1 MGNFEQG
8 RTQILVST
16 TVIEVGVDVP
26 NATLVVIEHA
36 ERFGLAQLHQ
46 LRGRV
51 GRGVRPGTCLLVA
64 RGATADSEARLRA
77 LLETGDG
84 FAIAEADLRIRGT
97 GEFLGTRQHGRL
109 PDLLI
114 ADLVRDVRLLPIAS
128 QAALE
133 TVRKDPGL
141 ARNDA
146 LLRAVAKR
154 WGPKLALAS
163 VG

>member
-1 MGNFEQG
+1 M
-8 RTQILVST
+8 RRAASASISRA
-16 TVIEVGVDVP
+16 IWP
-26 NATLVVIEHA
+26 RAA
-36 ERFGLAQLHQ
+36 ASW
-46 LRGRV
+46 
-51 GRGVRPGTCLLVA
+51 CWW

-77 LLETGDG
+77 LLDTCDG
-84 FAIAEADLRIRGT
+84 FAIAEADLRIRGP

-114 ADLVRDVRLLPIAS
+114 ADLVRDVRLLPVAS

-133 TVRKDPGL
+133 TVRKNPGL
-141 ARNDA
+141 ARDAA

-154 WGPKLALAS
+154 WGPRLALAN